1 MKRLTAYISGNI
13 QKVGYRKRIIDIARA
28 FGLKGMIENLDDGR
42 VKIIAE
48 GDDEKLEWF
57 EHAIEIK
64 NTLIQVSQVEKTY
77 SSSGGD
83 FAKFGKLVDEG
94 ETDSRLDKG
103 IGVMNEMLVAIKQVN
118 TTLVDMNLNLGGKM
132 DDLSCKMDEVNENLG
147 GKIDRLDGNLGGKID
162 SLGGK
167 MDKVNENLGSKI
179 DRLDGNLGG
188 KLNRMLQN
196 QDDFLLEV
204 KEIGLN
210 GDELLVEVR
219 DINKKIDKVR
229 DNEIIEMKND
239 IAEVKAALRAKGII

>member
-1 MKRLTAYISGNI
+1 MNRFTAYVSGNV

-48 GDDEKLEWF
+48 GEDEKLKWF

-64 NTLIQVSQVEKTY
+64 NTLIQVSNVEKAY
-77 SSSGGD
+77 DPAGGE

-103 IGVMNEMLVAIKQVN
+103 IEVMNSMLVAIKQVN
-118 TTLVDMNLNLGGKM
+118 TTLIDMNSNLGGKM
-132 DDLSCKMDEVNENLG
+132 DNLSGKMDNLSGKMDEVNENLG
-147 GKIDRLDGNLGGKID
+147 GKINQMDKN
-162 SLGGK
+162 LGGK
-167 MDKVNENLGSKI
+167 MD
-179 DRLDGNLGG
+179 
-188 KLNRMLQN
+188 RMLQK
-196 QDDFLLEV
+196 QDEVLLEV
-204 KEIGLN
+204 KDIAQN
-210 GDELLVEVR
+210 GNELLVEVKDMNR
-219 DINKKIDKVR
+219 KIDKVR

>member
-1 MKRLTAYISGNI
+1 MNRFTAYVSGNV

-48 GDDEKLEWF
+48 GDDEKLQWF

-64 NTLIQVSQVEKTY
+64 NTLIQVSNVEKAY
-77 SSSGGD
+77 NPAGGE

-103 IGVMNEMLVAIKQVN
+103 IEVMNSMLVAIKQVN
-118 TTLVDMNLNLGGKM
+118 TTLVDMNSNLGGKM
-132 DDLSCKMDEVNENLG
+132 DNLSGKMDNLSGKMDEVNENLG
-147 GKIDRLDGNLGGKID
+147 GKINQMDKN
-162 SLGGK
+162 LGGK
-167 MDKVNENLGSKI
+167 MD
-179 DRLDGNLGG
+179 
-188 KLNRMLQN
+188 RMLQK
-196 QDDFLLEV
+196 QDEVLLEV
-204 KEIGLN
+204 KDIAQN
-210 GDELLVEVR
+210 GNELLVEVKDMNR
-219 DINKKIDKVR
+219 KIDKVR